1 MEIRT
6 SFMAKRAHPHQGNE
20 TVVCWRMNLLSLIF
34 TVLATLASTEDAKA
48 GSGKWVHARSNI
60 TLRYDGEENGRYRNL
75 SVMKQGKLVRRIALG
90 KRSYSLFEYD
100 PDPATS
106 PDGRYVLVTDVES
119 GEVGMPDGRRSLYER
134 QYCGFIDTRSGCL
147 LARQTG
153 QFCGGQF
160 NDAGA
165 WASPALPDL
174 HPSEVRPTA
183 EDYASARLSPSDA
196 PDGSLEN
203 LLRCDPPGPV
213 NRDYYRTLIDA
224 GIFDV
229 TPSQR
234 RALYGGLS

>member
-1 MEIRT
+1 MKIRIC
-6 SFMAKRAHPHQGNE
+6 FIAKLVHPHQGNE
-20 TVVCWRMNLLSLIF
+20 TAVSWRMNLLSLIF
-34 TVLATLASTEDAKA
+34 TVLATLASTENAKA
-48 GSGKWVHARSNI
+48 GSGKWVHAGSNI
-60 TLRYDGEENGRYRNL
+60 TLQYDGEENGRYRNL
-75 SVMKQGKLVRRIALG
+75 SVMKQGELVRCIALS

-100 PDPATS
+100 PDPTTS

-119 GEVGMPDGRRSLYER
+119 GEVGLTDGRGSLHER

-165 WASPALPDL
+165 WVSPALPDL

-196 PDGSLEN
+196 PDGSLDN
-203 LLRCDPPGPV
+203 LLRCDPPGPG
-213 NRDYYRTLIDA
+213 NRDHYGKLIEA

-234 RALYGGLS
+234 RALYGG

>member
-1 MEIRT
+1 MGALWQQHHTAIRRRGEWSLPEPVGDEAGQAGAPH
-6 SFMAKRAHPHQGNE
+6 SFGQAL
-20 TVVCWRMNLLSLIF
+20 V
-34 TVLATLASTEDAKA
+34 
-48 GSGKWVHARSNI
+48 
-60 TLRYDGEENGRYRNL
+60 L
-75 SVMKQGKLVRRIALG
+75 SVRVR
-90 KRSYSLFEYD
+90 

-119 GEVGMPDGRRSLYER
+119 GEVGMPDGRGSLHER
-134 QYCGFIDTRSGCL
+134 RYCGFIDTRSGCL

-183 EDYASARLSPSDA
+183 EDDASGRLSSSDA
-196 PDGSLEN
+196 PDGSLDN
-203 LLRCDPPGPV
+203 LLRCDPPGPG
-213 NRDYYRTLIDA
+213 NRNHYGKLIDT

-234 RALYGGLS
+234 RALYGG